1 MDDHSSV
8 GIGWFR
14 VALIVG
20 MESNGTSAFLLRRFL
35 LLLLLFL
42 TLLCVLV
49 RAVGSCHKK
58 SLSCLVHV
66 EFTGAV
72 QGNIFTLIL
81 GDILAHQRVCHC
93 RLLIR
98 CIFGGAQC
106 ASNCIG
112 R

>member
-35 LLLLLFL
+35 LLLFL

-66 EFTGAV
+66 EFTCAV
-72 QGNIFTLIL
+72 QGNMVTLIL
-81 GDILAHQRVCHC
+81 GDILTHQRVCHC
-93 RLLIR
+93 RLLTR
-98 CIFGGAQC
+98 CVLRGAQS

>member
-14 VALIVG
+14 VALIVS

-35 LLLLLFL
+35 LLLFL

-49 RAVGSCHKK
+49 RVVGRCHKK

-66 EFTGAV
+66 EFTCAV
-72 QGNIFTLIL
+72 EGNIVTLIL
-81 GDILAHQRVCHC
+81 EDILTHQRVCHC
-93 RLLIR
+93 MLLIT
-98 CIFGGAQC
+98 CVLGAQS

>member
-14 VALIVG
+14 MALIVG
-20 MESNGTSAFLLRRFL
+20 MESYGTSAFLFRRF
-35 LLLLLFL
+35 LLLLFL
-42 TLLCVLV
+42 TLLCVLFRV
-49 RAVGSCHKK
+49 VGSCHKK

-66 EFTGAV
+66 EFTCAV
-72 QGNIFTLIL
+72 EGNIVTLIL
-81 GDILAHQRVCHC
+81 EDVSHC
-93 RLLIR
+93 MLLIT
-98 CIFGGAQC
+98 CVLGAQS